1 MGTRPPSDALNRR
14 AFHRKVLRQPATVR
28 MGDASSAVR
37 TWDLG
42 LDGMCL
48 VTPRPISPGTRC
60 TVDFEL
66 PLQGGPRALSVA
78 VKVIYSS
85 YCGAE
90 GFKIGTHFTGLD
102 DETAAL
108 IREFTG

>member
-1 MGTRPPSDALNRR
+1 MGTRPPPHALNRR
-14 AFHRKVLRQPATVR
+14 AFHRKALRQPATVR
-28 MGDASSAVR
+28 LGDSSSDVR

-42 LDGMCL
+42 LDGMSL
-48 VTPRPISPGTRC
+48 LTPRPISPGTRC

-66 PLQGGPRALSVA
+66 PLQGGPRPVSVA

-85 YCGAE
+85 YSGAD

-102 DETAAL
+102 DETALL
-108 IREFTG
+108 IGEFAA

>member
-1 MGTRPPSDALNRR
+1 MGTRPPSHALNRR

-28 MGDASSAVR
+28 LGDASSAVR

-48 VTPRPISPGTRC
+48 VTTRPISPGTRC

-85 YCGAE
+85 YSGAD

-108 IREFTG
+108 IGEFTG